1 MQVLQAHIISTAVV
15 FGRNSVA
22 YLISLTSQI
31 ESISKCPQNQGSENS
46 INIFGLPAIGISDNL
61 TKQSMM
67 RPGYDKYFG

>member
-46 INIFGLPAIGISDNL
+46 INIFGLG
-61 TKQSMM
+61 K
-67 RPGYDKYFG
+67 G